1 MATKTDEKVMQAV
14 EAELKKNPDASVDD
28 LYAMAVAMDKSVSK
42 LSKRQ
47 FHARYPLQVKRK
59 MAPAAPK
66 KARNAPKK
74 PAKKRPASAK
84 AAKAAKGRDAV
95 REIFLD
101 FALELASAEDRKNAV
116 RVVAGVDRWVDRVV
130 EASN

>member
-28 LYAMAVAMDKSVSK
+28 LYAMATGIDKSISK

-59 MAPAAPK
+59 MTPAAPK
-66 KARNAPKK
+66 KARNARKK
-74 PAKKRPASAK
+74 PAQKRPAAPK
-84 AAKAAKGRDAV
+84 TAKGRDAV

-116 RVVAGVDRWVDRVV
+116 RVVAGVDRWVDRVIQ
-130 EASN
+130 AST